1 MLGMAKCANSRNAKH
16 AHGKVVKCAN
26 CWNVKCANCSKWRN
40 ACLIHWELRM
50 DCATINSFP
59 FCWKLNLVVK
69 RRRTKSQI
77 REWNVYQN
85 IIFIAF
91 LTPFKFIHE
100 RPTPYWLV
108 GANCLSTIM
117 SHDRETICFNV
128 SGQTQ
133 SPQVWHTV
141 ENLSVSYTIF
151 KVATGCWKGVKNLS
165 LAQWKSAILLCNP
178 GTSQKNPCSQTQ
190 KPDGW
195 VWHIFT
201 MVK

>member
-69 RRRTKSQI
+69 RKRTKSQI

-133 SPQVWHTV
+133 SPQIDVTRSDKLLKICLSHT
-141 ENLSVSYTIF
+141 LFS
-151 KVATGCWKGVKNLS
+151 K
-165 LAQWKSAILLCNP
+165 
-178 GTSQKNPCSQTQ
+178 
-190 KPDGW
+190 
-195 VWHIFT
+195 
-201 MVK
+201 